1 MKTKKDKIVH
11 GFKLYTF
18 VMQEIWKLLS
28 ILLIGTLFG
37 YILGLKGPEGNHY
50 IVYALIISI
59 FVGLIV
65 FFMGLMNIIKRE
77 EKAKAKENSIE
88 EVKSEESVQEIDE

>member
-11 GFKLYTF
+11 GFKLYSF

-28 ILLIGTLFG
+28 ILLIGTFFG
-37 YILGLKGPEGNHY
+37 YILSLKGPEGNHF

-59 FVGLIV
+59 FVGLLV
-65 FFMGLMNIIKRE
+65 LFMGLMNIIKRE
-77 EKAKAKENSIE
+77 EKAKAKEASIE
-88 EVKSEESVQEIDE
+88 EDNSEESIQKIDE